1 MNQDV
6 LTAILV
12 TALAGAIGGFLAR
25 VVPNGVG
32 KKPLKDAPAE
42 AGAVVSTLAGAAVAV
57 AALLATE
64 PISTLAVFAATPP
77 AGTTPAPPAWV
88 FSWGDVVNAF
98 AAGLAGI
105 KLLLTYQDSKTLRA
119 ALGEAATRPPSTDL
133 AAAVTA
139 TPREVLETA
148 RGAGH
153 S

>member
-6 LTAILV
+6 LIAILV

-57 AALLATE
+57 AAFLATE
-64 PISTLAVFAATPP
+64 PISAVAVFAT
-77 AGTTPAPPAWV
+77 APPVEPTTVWM
-88 FSWGDVVNAF
+88 FTWGDVVNAF
-98 AAGLAGI
+98 VAGLAGI
-105 KLLLTYQDSKTLRA
+105 KLLLTYQDSKTLRT
-119 ALGEAATRPPSTDL
+119 ALGVAAARPPSPDL

-139 TPREVLETA
+139 TPREVLATA
-148 RGAGH
+148 RGTSH
-153 S
+153 N

>member
-6 LTAILV
+6 LIAILV
-12 TALAGAIGGFLAR
+12 TALAGAVGGFLAR

-32 KKPLKDAPAE
+32 KKQVPNAPAE
-42 AGAVVSTLAGAAVAV
+42 AGTIVSTLAGAAVAV

-64 PISTLAVFAATPP
+64 PMTTVAVFATTPP
-77 AGTTPAPPAWV
+77 VETNPAWV
-88 FSWGDVVNAF
+88 FTWGDVVNAF

-119 ALGEAATRPPSTDL
+119 ALGEAAARPPSPDL

-139 TPREVLETA
+139 TPREVLATA
-148 RGAGH
+148 RGTRR

>member
-6 LTAILV
+6 LIAILV

-32 KKPLKDAPAE
+32 KKPLKNAPAE
-42 AGAVVSTLAGAAVAV
+42 AGTVVSTLAGAAVAV

-64 PISTLAVFAATPP
+64 PMTTVAVFAAAQPVEP
-77 AGTTPAPPAWV
+77 TTPAWV
-88 FSWGDVVNAF
+88 FTWGDVVNAF

-105 KLLLTYQDSKTLRA
+105 KLLLSYQDSKTLRA
-119 ALGEAATRPPSTDL
+119 ALGEAAARPPSADL

-139 TPREVLETA
+139 TPREVLATA
-148 RGAGH
+148 RGASH